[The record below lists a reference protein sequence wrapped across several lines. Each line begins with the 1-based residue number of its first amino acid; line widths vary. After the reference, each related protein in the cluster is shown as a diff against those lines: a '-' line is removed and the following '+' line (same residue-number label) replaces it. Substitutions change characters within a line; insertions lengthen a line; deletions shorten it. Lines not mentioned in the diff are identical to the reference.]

1 MDRNF
6 RAALNGFNRSD
17 VVAYIEECA
26 INHEKALRQLR
37 DENARLRADL
47 EKLQTEK
54 AQAEEA
60 RAEEPVEPAA
70 VAQPAE
76 EPAAPEQPEPAAEPA
91 PEVVPIAAP
100 STNSAEELAAYRR
113 AEAVERAA
121 RSRASALCRQVN
133 AIMDSTSKQLEESRG
148 DVDTVMSDL
157 NICLRQLNDAFA
169 QLRMIFDD
177 AAHAFSKMEAIK
189 SDEEV

>member
-6 RAALNGFNRSD
+6 RAALNGFNRTD

-47 EKLQTEK
+47 EALQARQE
-54 AQAEEA
+54 AAQEPAPEPPVEAQEAPQAEE
-60 RAEEPVEPAA
+60 
-70 VAQPAE
+70 
-76 EPAAPEQPEPAAEPA
+76 PEVPTQPEPE
-91 PEVVPIAAP
+91 PEVVPIVPPA
-100 STNSAEELAAYRR
+100 SSSAEELAAYRR

-121 RSRASALCRQVN
+121 RNRAAALCRQVN
-133 AIMDSTSKQLEESRG
+133 AIMDSTSRQLEGSRG

-157 NICLRQLNDAFA
+157 NICLRQLNDTFA
-169 QLRMIFDD
+169 QLRIIFDD
-177 AAHAFSKMEAIK
+177 AVQALTTVEPMKPDDEA
-189 SDEEV
+189 

>member
-6 RAALNGFNRSD
+6 RAALNGFNRTD

-47 EKLQTEK
+47 EALQARQEAAQETAPEPVE
-54 AQAEEA
+54 AQEAPQAEE
-60 RAEEPVEPAA
+60 
-70 VAQPAE
+70 
-76 EPAAPEQPEPAAEPA
+76 PEVPTQPEPE
-91 PEVVPIAAP
+91 PEVVPIAPPA
-100 STNSAEELAAYRR
+100 SSSAEELAAYRR

-121 RSRASALCRQVN
+121 RNRAAALCRQVN
-133 AIMDSTSKQLEESRG
+133 AIMDSTSRQLEGSRG

-157 NICLRQLNDAFA
+157 NICLRQLNDTFA
-169 QLRMIFDD
+169 QLRIIFDD
-177 AAHAFSKMEAIK
+177 AVQALTTMEPMK
-189 SDEEV
+189 PDDEA

>member
-6 RAALNGFNRSD
+6 RAALNGFNRTD

-47 EKLQTEK
+47 EALQARQEAAPETVPAPVE
-54 AQAEEA
+54 AQEAPQAEE
-60 RAEEPVEPAA
+60 
-70 VAQPAE
+70 
-76 EPAAPEQPEPAAEPA
+76 PEVPTQPESE
-91 PEVVPIAAP
+91 PEVVPIAPPA
-100 STNSAEELAAYRR
+100 SSSAEELAAYRR

-121 RSRASALCRQVN
+121 RNRAAALCRQVN
-133 AIMDSTSKQLEESRG
+133 AIMDSTSRQLEGSRG

-157 NICLRQLNDAFA
+157 NICLRQLNDTFA
-169 QLRMIFDD
+169 QLRIIFDD
-177 AAHAFSKMEAIK
+177 AVQALTTVEPMKPD
-189 SDEEV
+189 DES

>member
-6 RAALNGFNRSD
+6 RAALNGFNRTD

-47 EKLQTEK
+47 EALQARQE
-54 AQAEEA
+54 AAPAPVEAQEAPQAEE
-60 RAEEPVEPAA
+60 
-70 VAQPAE
+70 
-76 EPAAPEQPEPAAEPA
+76 PEVPTQPEPE
-91 PEVVPIAAP
+91 PEVVPIAPPAT
-100 STNSAEELAAYRR
+100 SSAEELAAYRR

-121 RSRASALCRQVN
+121 RNRAAALCRQVN
-133 AIMDSTSKQLEESRG
+133 AIMDSTSRQLEGSRG

-157 NICLRQLNDAFA
+157 NICLRQLNDTFA
-169 QLRMIFDD
+169 QLRIIFDD
-177 AAHAFSKMEAIK
+177 AVQALTTVEPMKPD
-189 SDEEV
+189 DES

>member
-6 RAALNGFNRSD
+6 RAALNGFNRAD

-37 DENARLRADL
+37 DENTRLRADL
-47 EKLQTEK
+47 EKLQ
-54 AQAEEA
+54 AQQEA
-60 RAEEPVEPAA
+60 ALEAAHVSEEP
-70 VAQPAE
+70 QTE
-76 EPAAPEQPEPAAEPA
+76 EPEPPVQPDPEPE
-91 PEVVPIAAP
+91 PEVVPIAPP
-100 STNSAEELAAYRR
+100 SSSSAEELAAYRR

-121 RSRASALCRQVN
+121 RKRAANLCRQVN
-133 AIMDSTSKQLEESRG
+133 DIMDNTSKQLEGSRN

-157 NICLRQLNDAFA
+157 NICLRQLNDTFA

-177 AAHAFSKMEAIK
+177 AAHAFSAMEPMK
-189 SDEEV
+189 PDDEA

>member
-6 RAALNGFNRSD
+6 RAALNGFNRTD

-47 EKLQTEK
+47 EALQARQEAARETVPEPVE
-54 AQAEEA
+54 AQEEVPQAEE
-60 RAEEPVEPAA
+60 
-70 VAQPAE
+70 
-76 EPAAPEQPEPAAEPA
+76 PEVPTQPE
-91 PEVVPIAAP
+91 PEVVPIAPPA
-100 STNSAEELAAYRR
+100 SSSAEELAAYRR

-121 RSRASALCRQVN
+121 RNRAAALCRQVN
-133 AIMDSTSKQLEESRG
+133 AIMDSTSRQLEGSRG

-157 NICLRQLNDAFA
+157 NICLRQLNDTFA
-169 QLRMIFDD
+169 QLRIIFDD
-177 AAHAFSKMEAIK
+177 AVQALTTVEPMKPD
-189 SDEEV
+189 DES

>member
-37 DENARLRADL
+37 DENTRLRADL
-47 EKLQTEK
+47 EKLQ
-54 AQAEEA
+54 AQQAQEHAAAEAAAEA
-60 RAEEPVEPAA
+60 RAEEEAA
-70 VAQPAE
+70 VEVQ
-76 EPAAPEQPEPAAEPA
+76 EPEVQPE
-91 PEVVPIAAP
+91 PEVVPIAQP
-100 STNSAEELAAYRR
+100 SSNSAEELAAYRR

-121 RSRASALCRQVN
+121 RKRAAALCRQVN
-133 AIMDSTSKQLEESRG
+133 EIMDSTSKQVDASRG

-177 AAHAFSKMEAIK
+177 AAQSLAAVEPMKPDDEA
-189 SDEEV
+189 

>member
-6 RAALNGFNRSD
+6 RAALNGFNRTD

-47 EKLQTEK
+47 EALQARQEAAQETVPEPVE
-54 AQAEEA
+54 AQEEAPQAEEL
-60 RAEEPVEPAA
+60 EVPT
-70 VAQPAE
+70 
-76 EPAAPEQPEPAAEPA
+76 QPEPE
-91 PEVVPIAAP
+91 PEVVPIAPPA
-100 STNSAEELAAYRR
+100 SSSAEELAAYRR

-121 RSRASALCRQVN
+121 RNRAAALCRQVN
-133 AIMDSTSKQLEESRG
+133 AIMDSTSRQLEGSRG

-157 NICLRQLNDAFA
+157 NICLRQLNDTFA
-169 QLRMIFDD
+169 QLRIIFDD
-177 AAHAFSKMEAIK
+177 AVQALTTMEPMK
-189 SDEEV
+189 PDDEA

>member
-6 RAALNGFNRSD
+6 RAALNGFNRTD

-47 EKLQTEK
+47 EALQARQEAAQETAPEPVE
-54 AQAEEA
+54 AQEEVPQAEE
-60 RAEEPVEPAA
+60 
-70 VAQPAE
+70 
-76 EPAAPEQPEPAAEPA
+76 PEVPTQPEPE
-91 PEVVPIAAP
+91 PEVVPIAPPA
-100 STNSAEELAAYRR
+100 SSSAEELAAYRR

-121 RSRASALCRQVN
+121 RNRAAALCRQVN
-133 AIMDSTSKQLEESRG
+133 AIMDSTSRQLEGSRG

-157 NICLRQLNDAFA
+157 NICLRQLNDTFA
-169 QLRMIFDD
+169 QLRIIFDD
-177 AAHAFSKMEAIK
+177 AVQALTTMEPMK
-189 SDEEV
+189 PDDET